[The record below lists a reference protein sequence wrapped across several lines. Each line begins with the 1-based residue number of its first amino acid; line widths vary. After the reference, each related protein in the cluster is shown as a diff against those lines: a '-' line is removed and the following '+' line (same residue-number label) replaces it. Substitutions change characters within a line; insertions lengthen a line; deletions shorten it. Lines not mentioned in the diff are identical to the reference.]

1 MVLGVSAQERE
12 REDAA
17 DHMRRRILWSDTKKK
32 QHKGYVQQHHQTP
45 QSQMTIHMLT
55 FDQEEAGD
63 ERQSQT
69 HIESVDSRDD
79 SETQEIKDI
88 TEVLMAKQLIGSVE
102 HHHEEHD
109 GKMGTGRK
117 PTLKKKRKRKLTSK
131 TTKTKKISKA
141 SKKHGGNRYER
152 DYYSLSTSMSMRP
165 TAQPCRCTVQVYNM
179 APSPTSSS
187 GGLVSTDLLE
197 VTIQYGFSN
206 NCGLD
211 ADDVMNGNDNT
222 LKEGLISATTTVLV
236 DTLNATYP
244 REEQSVRERD
254 MKADSDMNKRA
265 LVYVDSSKTGLAA
278 KRVFYTPDHPVRI
291 DSILDN
297 PGPSCPDVSN
307 CLLII
312 SSITVVLE
320 EGDDEIEVEDAIL
333 DGFTASFLDGRF
345 FDAIPEDT
353 IICP

>member
-1 MVLGVSAQERE
+1 
-12 REDAA
+12 
-17 DHMRRRILWSDTKKK
+17 
-32 QHKGYVQQHHQTP
+32 
-45 QSQMTIHMLT
+45 MTIHM
-55 FDQEEAGD
+55 

-69 HIESVDSRDD
+69 LSESADSRDD

-88 TEVLMAKQLIGSVE
+88 TEEVEAKVLMAKQLIGSVE

-141 SKKHGGNRYER
+141 SKKNAYSWKHHGDNRYER